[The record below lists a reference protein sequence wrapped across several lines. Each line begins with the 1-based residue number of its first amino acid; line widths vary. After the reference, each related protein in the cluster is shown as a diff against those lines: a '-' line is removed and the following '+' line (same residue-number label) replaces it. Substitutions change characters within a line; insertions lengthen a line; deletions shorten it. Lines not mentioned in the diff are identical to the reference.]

1 MAQIRFAFGKT
12 GIQVPIPEG
21 TNYQIIEARS
31 AAAIHGVA
39 ASLKYALDHPVGTE
53 PLHVLATGKQS
64 AAISVCDITRPAP
77 NWLTLPPLLQR
88 LHSAGIPVEATTILI
103 ATGLPR
109 DATEEEIKT
118 ILAPEIAANYRAVNH
133 NARSV

>member
-39 ASLKYALDHPVGTE
+39 ASLEYALDHPVGTE

-64 AAISVCDITRPAP
+64 AAISVCDITRPTHRIGSLFLLCC
-77 NWLTLPPLLQR
+77 NGCIPPVFL
-88 LHSAGIPVEATTILI
+88 
-103 ATGLPR
+103 
-109 DATEEEIKT
+109 
-118 ILAPEIAANYRAVNH
+118 
-133 NARSV
+133 